1 MEREKYQQIASSN
14 QGFPILGQFL
24 GQADQQGVFDPAKEF
39 LKNKAMNLINKNST
53 IDSNETTFNNQSEDT
68 NTGFIEKGQN
78 IYNKIQNLPLDLSTS
93 GVGYTKRV
101 GDENRYGEFSVKKPF
116 NDELEARFDF
126 GLKF

>member
-14 QGFPILGQFL
+14 QGLPILGQFL

-53 IDSNETTFNNQSEDT
+53 IDSNETTFNNQSEDS

-78 IYNKIQNLPLDLSTS
+78 IYNKFQNLPLDLSTS

-116 NDELEARFDF
+116 NDGLEARFDF

>member
-14 QGFPILGQFL
+14 QGLPILGQFL
-24 GQADQQGVFDPAKEF
+24 GQVDQQGVFDPAKEF

-116 NDELEARFDF
+116 NDGLEARFDF
-126 GLKF
+126 GYKF

>member
-14 QGFPILGQFL
+14 QGLPILGQFL
-24 GQADQQGVFDPAKEF
+24 GQVDQQGVFDPAKEF

-53 IDSNETTFNNQSEDT
+53 IDSNETTLNNQSEDT

>member
-53 IDSNETTFNNQSEDT
+53 IDSNETTLNNQSEDT

>member
-14 QGFPILGQFL
+14 QGLPILGQFL
-24 GQADQQGVFDPAKEF
+24 GQVDQQGVFDPAKEF

-53 IDSNETTFNNQSEDT
+53 IDSNETTINNQSEDS

-116 NDELEARFDF
+116 NDGLEARFDY
-126 GLKF
+126 